1 MTPDVRRSVT
11 FSVLGKPEPKGS
23 TKAFVPKPWAVA
35 AVAAGRSPRAVVTND
50 NPAAAGWQSLI
61 RGQAQTLYEPPF
73 AGAVQVSVVF
83 RLPRPKSLPRRVQQ
97 CVKKPDIDKLARLV
111 LDGLTG
117 VLFLDDAVVVDLHAR
132 KVYATAI
139 CLGCGCPLPR
149 CEEYRRNR
157 QACCPECK
165 HLGPGVVIT
174 VTEVSAPNAEPAAL
188 FREED

>member
-1 MTPDVRRSVT
+1 MRSVT

-132 KVYATAI
+132 KVYS
-139 CLGCGCPLPR
+139 PLDV
-149 CEEYRRNR
+149 
-157 QACCPECK
+157 A
-165 HLGPGVVIT
+165 PGAVIT
-174 VTEVSAPNAEPAAL
+174 VTEVSAPDPEPAAL